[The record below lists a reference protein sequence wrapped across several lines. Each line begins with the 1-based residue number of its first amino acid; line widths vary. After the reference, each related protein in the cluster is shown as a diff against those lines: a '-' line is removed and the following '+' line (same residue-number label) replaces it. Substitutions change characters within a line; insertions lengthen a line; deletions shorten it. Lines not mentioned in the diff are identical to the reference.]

1 MVITRASHAR
11 GHEFD
16 PRLEYSF
23 FVFGFLVLF
32 GTTPE
37 RKNKITTHN
46 YTTHTCTQKEDFT
59 SGEVRTH
66 ALKRGPELES
76 GALTTRPQMLV

>member
-1 MVITRASHAR
+1 LVITRASHAR

-23 FVFGFLVLF
+23 FLRAVAG
-32 GTTPE
+32 
-37 RKNKITTHN
+37 RANKKNN
-46 YTTHTCTQKEDFT
+46 T

-76 GALTTRPQMLV
+76 GALTTRPQMLDMSSA